1 MWTKHLLPFMWTKH
15 LWYPTRIDNSKDSA
29 VIETRLYRPPRSSQ
43 GRVTS
48 EQRFQAHDWVVQNKW
63 TVQGPKPY
71 CLDIHRS
78 ECTGT
83 HIYQQVY
90 IFRTERTQHNLKLE
104 DLVSITGVNFPK
116 SRNWELSIC
125 SPTERQGTSY
135 EGLQIGNIPYIL
147 DTGRVGKKKK
157 YICWAE
163 EAIRAMESSANQL
176 LGNLCLVP
184 SKTFCENVLTN
195 VKNKSFPFFFP

>member
-1 MWTKHLLPFMWTKH
+1 MPELKPGFIAHQG
-15 LWYPTRIDNSKDSA
+15 PTRTGNVWIKIPGTWLSCSKQMNSSWS
-29 VIETRLYRPPRSSQ
+29 ETLLSRHASISTSRS
-43 GRVTS
+43 VLTPCP
-48 EQRFQAHDWVVQNKW
+48 ATWAAIKW
-63 TVQGPKPY
+63 TQHKPQDRGHS
-71 CLDIHRS
+71 LHNRS
-78 ECTGT
+78 
-83 HIYQQVY
+83 Q
-90 IFRTERTQHNLKLE
+90 FLE
-104 DLVSITGVNFPK
+104 M
-116 SRNWELSIC
+116 ELSIC
-125 SPTERQGTSY
+125 SLTERQDTSY
-135 EGLQIGNIPYIL
+135 EDLQIGNIPYIL

>member
-1 MWTKHLLPFMWTKH
+1 MEFPTPGKRRKSTERCSYNCITSASSVRALTSHHSDSEFDIIRMYSCFMWTEHLLPFMW
-15 LWYPTRIDNSKDSA
+15 
-29 VIETRLYRPPRSSQ
+29 
-43 GRVTS
+43 
-48 EQRFQAHDWVVQNKW
+48 
-63 TVQGPKPY
+63 
-71 CLDIHRS
+71 
-78 ECTGT
+78 
-83 HIYQQVY
+83 
-90 IFRTERTQHNLKLE
+90 TERTQHNLKLE

-157 YICWAE
+157 YICWVE